1 MISHGY
7 LPASPFACPAHRHS
21 MLCCHR
27 APRSPLTTT
36 QPHHRLLPLT
46 LQDAFG
52 APVKPS
58 FSALIAAS
66 ATARSWPITSP
77 LRALADE
84 AVSKT
89 GVRALPCKML
99 RCLHG
104 GAAAPQ
110 A

>member
-1 MISHGY
+1 M
-7 LPASPFACPAHRHS
+7 LPSCAKVPTLNHNP
-21 MLCCHR
+21 
-27 APRSPLTTT
+27 PL
-36 QPHHRLLPLT
+36 HRLLPLLLPLLT
-46 LQDAFG
+46 LQDASG

-89 GVRALPCKML
+89 GVRLLPWKML

-104 GAAAPQ
+104 GARA
-110 A
+110 